1 MSSQTE
7 TCWLGQEVT
16 PLSQDI
22 DAMDPTACLVKPADP
37 VSGIFFL
44 IHKLQTLQRSP
55 QRML

>member
-37 VSGIFFL
+37 VSGIFFFN
-44 IHKLQTLQRSP
+44 S
-55 QRML
+55 